1 MFSMLSG
8 LDPESQR
15 LIVERWMA
23 IVRDHQKKRLRENA
37 IKVLSSS
44 TTLGF
49 RDLHLVSKMLQD

>member
-1 MFSMLSG
+1 MLSG

-23 IVRDHQKKRLRENA
+23 IVRDHQQKKRRENA
-37 IKVLSSS
+37 IKVMSSA

-49 RDLHLVSKMLQD
+49 RDLHIVSKMLQE